1 MAIKSLTALPTD
13 SRLFIDANIFL
24 YTILGHPH
32 FKSPCEEFLITLEN
46 GEYEA
51 ITSTLILNEVVH
63 KLMLAEV
70 VKINKLKSEHEA
82 LKLIR
87 KNPDIVSKL
96 QSTWSNYAYI
106 RRYPITIVEVDE
118 GAMDLSVQISK
129 NYRLLISDAV
139 HIAVMKTRGIVN
151 LASNDS
157 DFERVTGIDLWK
169 P

>member
-1 MAIKSLTALPTD
+1 
-13 SRLFIDANIFL
+13 
-24 YTILGHPH
+24 
-32 FKSPCEEFLITLEN
+32 
-46 GEYEA
+46 
-51 ITSTLILNEVVH
+51 
-63 KLMLAEV
+63 MLAEV

-87 KNPDIVSKL
+87 KEPAIIFEL

-118 GAMDLSVQISK
+118 RAMDISVQISQS
-129 NYRLLISDAV
+129 YRLLISDAV

-151 LASNDS
+151 LASSDS
-157 DFERVTGIDLWK
+157 DFEIVAGIDLWK

>member
-24 YTILGHPH
+24 YTILGHH
-32 FKSPCEEFLITLEN
+32 RFKSPCEEFLIKLEN
-46 GEYEA
+46 GEYEG

-70 VKINKLKSEHEA
+70 VKINKLNSEHEA

-87 KNPDIVSKL
+87 KKPDIISKL

-118 GAMDLSVQISK
+118 RAMDLSVQISQS
-129 NYRLLISDAV
+129 YRLLISDAV

-151 LASNDS
+151 LASSDS
-157 DFERVTGIDLWK
+157 DFERVAGIDLWK